1 MFSVVTFPP
10 IARRK
15 INNKCH
21 LLPEGSTL
29 KVLNEMLKPFNSRV
43 LSDLNAREILFPE
56 EV

>member
-1 MFSVVTFPP
+1 MFSVATFPP